1 MTDLFAPSVYEWYS
15 GEFTEPIEGQPDPGP
30 GYEPPVVPDQ
40 DGAQGE
46 EFYVAVSS
54 FGPGT
59 PGAVRGIFWG
69 AVIESLTE
77 ADRGMGGN
85 RLSISVPLTAHNMRV
100 WGAPSLEVD
109 QQGEILYHA
118 RGSVARELLVGSNLD
133 GRPMWRF
140 FVRDEVRFENGS
152 MKINAVGIIG
162 GLTADRL
169 MGSVR
174 GPRNRLTVARGSFEQ
189 GDLTRWEEVGDCEAQ
204 IQSGGAD
211 GNYYVRVRGTP
222 NGQNFLRASARWT
235 IDDDIPEAGQMLG
248 GAYVWIPP
256 ELGPEIEGYG
266 LVEVRIFDYD
276 TLEQLWPRPNQ
287 GNPSA
292 GVVLPDMQRGVW
304 LADQVQAEAWGR
316 WAPFDVIAEV
326 RLHPLDE
333 THWTRYDNATLVTPT
348 IAGLYAG
355 IDRSYGVRTLFQDAQ
370 LDTDKSTWQVGVEVR
385 EMVGSLD
392 DPVLWRY
399 DDNPPMD
406 ECLEALCAEEPPF
419 EVWDDATNGR
429 NVAVALRRGEVRDD
443 IRIQPWDVLARVS
456 WVVDPGAQ
464 RTAVRGQNVSGS
476 SVLGS
481 IDAGAI
487 DTTAAGG
494 HVIDVTMQGP
504 KEMRQRALVSWV
516 RQQLSRLSILQGSMT
531 VMVTWRCGMRLSVGD
546 TVRVAVSDGQAVH
559 TDWMRVMSKTPDLQG
574 LSGVLLVLGTDVD
587 LGGR

>member
-1 MTDLFAPSVYEWYS
+1 MSFAPAVYEWIP
-15 GEFTEPIEGQPDPGP
+15 GEYTVPVEGLPDPGP
-30 GYEPPVVPDQ
+30 GFEPPVVPDQ
-40 DGAQGE
+40 PGAQGE
-46 EFYVAVSS
+46 EWLVAVSS
-54 FGPGT
+54 FGPRT
-59 PGAVRGIFWG
+59 PGAVRGILWG
-69 AVIESLTE
+69 AVIENLTE
-77 ADRGMGGN
+77 ACREMSGN
-85 RLSISVPLTAHNMRV
+85 KLSISAPATPYNMRV
-100 WGAPSLEVD
+100 WGNLTSEVD
-109 QQGEILYHA
+109 QQGQPLYNL
-118 RGSVARELLVGSNLD
+118 RGSVARELLVGSSLD
-133 GRPMWRF
+133 GRPQWRF
-140 FVRDEVRFENGS
+140 FVRDEVRIENGQ
-152 MKINAVGIIG
+152 MKINAVGIVG
-162 GLTADRL
+162 GLTSDRL

-189 GDLTRWEEVGDCEAQ
+189 GDLTRWEEVGSNIEAQ

-211 GNYYVRVRGTP
+211 GDYYVRLRGTP
-222 NGQNFLRASARWT
+222 DGTNFLRASARWT
-235 IDDDIPEAGQMLG
+235 ITDDVPEAGQMLA

-266 LVEVRIFDYD
+266 LVEVRIFEFA
-276 TLEQLWPRPNQ
+276 TGARLWPRPNQ
-287 GNPSA
+287 GNPTA

-304 LADQVQAEAWGR
+304 LADQVQAEGWGK

-333 THWTRYDNATLVTPT
+333 TYWTRYDNATLVTPT

-355 IDRSYGVRTLFQDAQ
+355 VDRSFGVRELFLDAQ
-370 LDTDKSTWQVGVEVR
+370 LDTDKSTWQVGVEVH
-385 EMVGSLD
+385 EDVGSLD

-406 ECLEALCAEEPPF
+406 ELLEALCAEEPPF

-429 NVAVALRRGEVRDD
+429 NVAVAQRRGQVRTD

-456 WVVDPGAQ
+456 WTVDPGGQ

-487 DTTAAGG
+487 DTSAAGG

-504 KEMRQRALVSWV
+504 KDMRQRALVSWV
-516 RQQLSRLSILQGSMT
+516 RQQLARLSILQGST
-531 VMVTWRCGMRLSVGD
+531 TLMVSWRCGMRLAVGD
-546 TVRVAVSDGQAVH
+546 TVQVALIEGQATHV
-559 TDWMRVMSKTPDLQG
+559 DWMRVMSKTPDLRG
-574 LSGVLLVLGTDVD
+574 MSGVLLVLGTDVD

>member
-1 MTDLFAPSVYEWYS
+1 MTDIFAPSIYGWRS
-15 GEFTEPIEGQPDPGP
+15 GDFSTPIPGVPDPGP
-30 GYEPPVVPDQ
+30 GFEPPAVPDQ
-40 DGAQGE
+40 PGAQGE

-59 PGAVRGIFWG
+59 PGEVRGILWG
-69 AVIESLTE
+69 AVIETLTE
-77 ADRGMGGN
+77 ADRQMGGN
-85 RLSISVPLTAHNMRV
+85 RLSVSVPTTPYNMAV
-100 WGAPSLEVD
+100 WGGLSLEVD
-109 QQGEILYHA
+109 QEGQPLYHV

-140 FVRDEVRFENGS
+140 FVRDEVRIEGGS
-152 MKINAVGIIG
+152 MKINAVGIVG
-162 GLTADRL
+162 GLTSDRL

-211 GNYYVRVRGTP
+211 GDYYVRLRGTP
-222 NGQNFLRASARWT
+222 DGSNFLRASARWT
-235 IDDDIPEAGQMLG
+235 VPEEVPEAGQMLA
-248 GAYVWIPP
+248 GAYVRIPTA
-256 ELGPEIEGYG
+256 LGPEVEGYG
-266 LVEVRIFDYD
+266 LLEVRIFDYS

-304 LADQVQAEAWGR
+304 LADQVQAEGWGR

-326 RLHPLDE
+326 RLYPLDE
-333 THWTRYDNATLVTPT
+333 TEWTHFDGVTLVTPT

-355 IDRSYGVRTLFQDAQ
+355 IDRSFGVVTLFQDAQ
-370 LDTDKSTWQVGVEVR
+370 LGEDKSTWQVGVERR
-385 EMVGSLD
+385 EDVGSLP
-392 DPVLWRY
+392 DPVLWLY

-406 ECLEALCAEEPPF
+406 ELLEALCAEEPPF
-419 EVWDDATNGR
+419 EVWDDAANGR
-429 NVAVALRRGEVRDD
+429 NVAVALRRGEVRED
-443 IRIQPWDVLARVS
+443 IRIQPWDVLAKVS
-456 WVVDPGAQ
+456 WAVDPGAQ

-487 DTTAAGG
+487 DTSAAGG
-494 HVIDVTMQGP
+494 HVIDVTLQGP

-516 RQQLSRLSILQGSMT
+516 RQQLSRLSILQGST
-531 VMVTWRCGMRLSVGD
+531 TLMVTWRCGMRLSVGD
-546 TVRVAVSDGQAVH
+546 TVRVAFSDGQAVH
-559 TDWMRVMSKTPDLQG
+559 TDWMRVMSKTPDLRG
-574 LSGVLLVLGTDVD
+574 LSGVLLVLGTDVE